1 MMLLFK
7 PMPLDIG
14 KREKENFMRQCEGE
28 DVTGEEEKEMI
39 AHKRNERIPK
49 MDIQPGQEKSEE
61 SEEFQDHAR
70 KTQLQFFSLI
80 VF

>member
-1 MMLLFK
+1 
-7 PMPLDIG
+7 
-14 KREKENFMRQCEGE
+14 
-28 DVTGEEEKEMI
+28 
-39 AHKRNERIPK
+39 

-70 KTQLQFFSLI
+70 KTQLQLFSLI